1 MSAWLSSLLSLF
13 FFFFLLPPLSPPF
26 FFLISFKLSSLVLCQ
41 INPEKAR
48 EEFRSATQ
56 KNGGTGVQDF
66 MNGMGL
72 GMLADQVKL
81 YMEFLILQYNLIL

>member
-1 MSAWLSSLLSLF
+1 MIILSLVLIL
-13 FFFFLLPPLSPPF
+13 FLLPPPPPPPPF
-26 FFLISFKLSSLVLCQ
+26 FSYFFKLNSLVLCQ

-81 YMEFLILQYNLIL
+81 YMEFLILQHNLIL

>member
-1 MSAWLSSLLSLF
+1 MIILSLVLIL
-13 FFFFLLPPLSPPF
+13 FLLPPPPALF
-26 FFLISFKLSSLVLCQ
+26 SYFFKLNSLVLCQ

-81 YMEFLILQYNLIL
+81 YMEFLILQHNLIL